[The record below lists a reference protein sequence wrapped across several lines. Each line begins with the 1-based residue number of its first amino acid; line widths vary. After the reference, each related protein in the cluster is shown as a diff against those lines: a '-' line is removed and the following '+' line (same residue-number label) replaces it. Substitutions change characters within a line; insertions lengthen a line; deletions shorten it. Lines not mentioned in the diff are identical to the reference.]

1 MPNTYLLKL
10 SPDSTIN
17 ESATTYRKYYSLA
30 KEFKFVAPDTTNPSS
45 KADSNWTTLKTG
57 VLEGVTLED
66 TVLIVAHG
74 SKTTVAEKE
83 VHDLAVALSRWG
95 LTKAGCIIFKSC
107 DVGRA
112 DFLERFVEKAH
123 AMKMDIGFVRGYRG
137 TSHTI
142 PLLKPFELVHH
153 NGSIK
158 SGSKRYKI
166 VQGKR
171 VTYNQ
176 GDLNMLSLED

>member
-10 SPDSTIN
+10 SPDSIIN

-30 KEFKFVAPDTTNPSS
+30 KDFKFVAPDNNHPSG
-45 KADSNWTTLKTG
+45 KADSNWTTLRTG

-66 TVLIVAHG
+66 TVIIVAHG
-74 SKTTVAEKE
+74 TKTTVAEKE

-95 LTKAGCIIFKSC
+95 LTKAGCLMFKSC

-123 AMKMDIGFVRGYRG
+123 SMKMDIGFVKGYCG
-137 TSHTI
+137 TSHTFSLSR
-142 PLLKPFELVHH
+142 PYELVHH
-153 NGSIK
+153 HGLIK

-176 GDLNMLSLED
+176 GDLNMLALDD